1 MSATKKVKIK
11 ALENINKNFLSL
23 MLTLGFFLSS
33 KMTIK
38 TITRIQIKI
47 EEPFREKKEK
57 K

>member
-23 MLTLGFFLSS
+23 MLTPGFFLSS

-38 TITRIQIKI
+38 TITRTQIKI
-47 EEPFREKKEK
+47 EEPFREKNEK